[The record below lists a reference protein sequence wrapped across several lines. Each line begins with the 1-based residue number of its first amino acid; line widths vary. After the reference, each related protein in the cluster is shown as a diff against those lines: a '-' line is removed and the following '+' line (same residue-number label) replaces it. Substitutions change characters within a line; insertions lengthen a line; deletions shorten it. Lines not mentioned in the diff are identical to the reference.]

1 VVIQDFPQPKILLLK
16 LSAAE
21 AQSLA
26 AYNCSPDSLARFEE
40 VMERDLSERKGK
52 RMDLGEQMWR
62 EIDAPRI

>member
-40 VMERDLSERKGK
+40 VMDLSERRGK
-52 RMDLGEQMWR
+52 RMELGDQMWR